1 MKCNLPR
8 KPLQIADNDFC
19 VSKFHKQFNIYYLIY
34 QSTAEAIIEQV
45 YDQIQHV

>member
-1 MKCNLPR
+1 MLIFINHFKETT
-8 KPLQIADNDFC
+8 